1 MDSKPHDEFVEEL
14 LKNQRPLY
22 AYIASLLP
30 NGDDA
35 DEVYQQT
42 CLILWQKW
50 EQFDHEKEF
59 LSLACGVA
67 YNELRNYLRK
77 KDRRPI
83 TLSEDVLEQL
93 SERRLEQQ
101 HVRTRRGVAVSHC
114 LGELPDNERTLIE
127 EIYATKK
134 PVKDVADERGVSAGS
149 LYTRA
154 HRIRKR
160 LMECVD
166 RVVAR
171 EESL

>member
-22 AYIASLLP
+22 AYIAILLP

-77 KDRRPI
+77 KDRRPL
-83 TLSEDVLEQL
+83 TLSQDVL
-93 SERRLEQQ
+93 
-101 HVRTRRGVAVSHC
+101 
-114 LGELPDNERTLIE
+114 
-127 EIYATKK
+127 
-134 PVKDVADERGVSAGS
+134 
-149 LYTRA
+149 
-154 HRIRKR
+154 
-160 LMECVD
+160 
-166 RVVAR
+166 
-171 EESL
+171 